1 MEEGNGNVE
10 TTQVL
15 EERNRFSDASDDSVG
30 KPALAKGGRAK
41 KVEETQPEGPAP
53 TNDDSTTDIEL
64 ARPEKPDGANNR
76 VVGGLTVIELEMAS
90 KMEDLGR
97 LEEIVVGGTTN
108 IEPEVI
114 GAIVSIAVQSV
125 EGVSSLGSASL
136 PRAFRERL
144 GNAERRARGVEVEVG
159 KREVVLDISM
169 RVIYGY
175 SVPKTVVKVRQIVAD
190 RLLNLCGLVAKEIN
204 IRVTSI
210 EFPERMPGRVQ

>member
-1 MEEGNGNVE
+1 
-10 TTQVL
+10 
-15 EERNRFSDASDDSVG
+15 
-30 KPALAKGGRAK
+30 
-41 KVEETQPEGPAP
+41 
-53 TNDDSTTDIEL
+53 
-64 ARPEKPDGANNR
+64 
-76 VVGGLTVIELEMAS
+76 
-90 KMEDLGR
+90 
-97 LEEIVVGGTTN
+97 
-108 IEPEVI
+108 
-114 GAIVSIAVQSV
+114 V